1 MVMRIMMMNLI
12 DILVTVV
19 GSNLKM
25 MEKMIPDDFK
35 KGVASLT
42 TGDQSAQEKQCHLCQ
57 SEAVFGAFK
66 HFHPFFFSLK

>member
-42 TGDQSAQEKQCHLCQ
+42 TGDQSAQEKQCQ
-57 SEAVFGAFK
+57 FEAVFRAFK
-66 HFHPFFFSLK
+66 HFHPFFSV

>member
-1 MVMRIMMMNLI
+1 MVMRIMMMYVI
-12 DILVTVV
+12 DVLVTVV

-42 TGDQSAQEKQCHLCQ
+42 TGDQSAQEKQCQ